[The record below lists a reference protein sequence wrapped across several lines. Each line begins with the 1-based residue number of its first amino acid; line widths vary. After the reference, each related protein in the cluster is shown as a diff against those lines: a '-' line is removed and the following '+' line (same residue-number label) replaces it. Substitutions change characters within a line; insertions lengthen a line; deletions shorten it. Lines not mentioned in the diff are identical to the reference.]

1 MLCSN
6 MLGHAQKPV
15 SAPERDTWA
24 GAMIGRGMPSS
35 SPSAPPAQ
43 RRLLHLVVLI
53 ACLAPAV
60 LVIGLHLRLL
70 PGGSWG
76 DEYITFGE
84 YRLHGAA
91 ALWDRFLHWAPRPFS
106 EALIWLYWCAVRMS
120 GRPLLTP
127 ALSAAWLLGFL
138 PWVAAVQPWRC
149 PARASRA
156 ALAVGLP
163 ACALLAGAVAN
174 LFYWPFAALAYLP
187 ALGLAAAATILV
199 VGPGVEA
206 TGRRVTLAGALTL
219 GALSVEVGAF
229 LAAAAA
235 PLLAIADMRLNQDR
249 PSSGRILLL
258 ALVPASAA
266 SLVLVM
272 LAAGRG
278 VTGIGTPQNAQY
290 IHHVW
295 PSLWA
300 ALPLFITQ
308 TAAPYGGKLAR
319 SLLANIAIVAGAHFC
334 IARAWPARPARGPV
348 VAMLAALATTSFLS
362 IATAFYQ
369 LGSLCCERH
378 DSYRHALTLLM
389 LVCAAGLLPRRKST
403 GPAFPSLSGPV
414 ALALAL
420 FLIPGLPHRWRAY
433 EVEERM
439 APLRASNRAANFA
452 AGRVPGDAPMRFIL
466 TPNGPLI
473 YGDRV
478 APGTYAVAD
487 HPPWWVLGRM
497 LFFGKGRLI
506 AVEAKQPPK

>member
-1 MLCSN
+1 
-6 MLGHAQKPV
+6 
-15 SAPERDTWA
+15 
-24 GAMIGRGMPSS
+24 MPPPP
-35 SPSAPPAQ
+35 PSPPAP
-43 RRLLHLVVLI
+43 RHRAALI

-60 LVIGLHLRLL
+60 LVIGLHLRLV

-91 ALWDRFLHWAPRPFS
+91 AFWDRLLHWAPRPCS
-106 EALIWLYWCAVRMS
+106 EALIWLYWCAVHTS

-138 PWVAAVQPWRC
+138 PWVAAVQPWRG
-149 PARASRA
+149 PARASRL

-187 ALGLAAAATILV
+187 ALGLAAAATMLV
-199 VGPGVEA
+199 TGPGVQA
-206 TGRRVTLAGALTL
+206 PGRRVALAGALTL

-235 PLLAIADMRLNQDR
+235 PLLAIADMRLCPGR
-249 PSSGRILLL
+249 PHRGRIALL
-258 ALVPASAA
+258 ALVPTVAA
-266 SLVLVM
+266 LLVLIM
-272 LAAGRG
+272 LALGRG
-278 VTGIGTPQNAQY
+278 LTGTGDRQNAAY

-300 ALPLFITQ
+300 AVPLFISE

-319 SLLANIAIVAGAHFC
+319 SVLANLVIVGGVYLC
-334 IARAWPARPARGPV
+334 LARAWPARPPRGPM
-348 VAMLAALATTSFLS
+348 VAMLSALVATSFLS

-369 LGSLCCERH
+369 LGGLCCERH
-378 DSYRHALTLLM
+378 ESYRHALTLLM
-389 LVCAAGLLPRRKST
+389 LVCVAGLLPRGAIAAHPLSALR
-403 GPAFPSLSGPV
+403 GPAV
-414 ALALAL
+414 LALAML
-420 FLIPGLPHRWRAY
+420 LMPGLPERWRALQ
-433 EVEERM
+433 VEERM

-452 AGRVPGDAPMRFIL
+452 AGKVPGDAPMRFIL
-466 TPNGPLI
+466 TPDGPLI

-478 APGTYAVAD
+478 APGEYAVAKN
-487 HPPWWVLGRM
+487 PPWWVLGRM
-497 LFFGKGRLI
+497 LFFGKDRLI
-506 AVEAKQPPK
+506 AVGAKPPN